1 MRINLSEILEIYK
14 QEDLD
19 LFLKLNFAYDLTE
32 NNLTDDMISE
42 NGNLL
47 GTTNLMLL
55 VLIF

>member
-47 GTTNLMLL
+47 GTT
-55 VLIF
+55 I